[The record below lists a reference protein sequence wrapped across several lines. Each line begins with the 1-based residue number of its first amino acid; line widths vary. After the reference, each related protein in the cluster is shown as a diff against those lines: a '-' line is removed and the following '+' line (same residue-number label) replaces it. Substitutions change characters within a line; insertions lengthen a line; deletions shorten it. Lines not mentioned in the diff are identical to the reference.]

1 MKKLDQVRGELESRL
16 EKMTNVVKEDQA
28 EMVALVVV
36 ENYKSIDYYLSY
48 NIIIN

>member
-1 MKKLDQVRGELESRL
+1 MRKRRSQNPRH
-16 EKMTNVVKEDQA
+16 VKEDQA
-28 EMVALVVV
+28 EMVAIVVV